1 MIIFDMRDCV
11 QVTMGFD
18 TARFVDEVDA
28 ELICSICHGV
38 LEDPR
43 QVHILISFTTG
54 RLVAWWGAG
63 VVICLDQGADLHM
76 AQLMPLPLTVSC
88 FSEIQ
93 IDFTFLSGTGSP
105 G

>member
-1 MIIFDMRDCV
+1 MRDCV

-43 QVHILISFTTG
+43 QVHILIF
-54 RLVAWWGAG
+54 LQ
-63 VVICLDQGADLHM
+63 LADLWPGGVL
-76 AQLMPLPLTVSC
+76 AW
-88 FSEIQ
+88 
-93 IDFTFLSGTGSP
+93 LSVWSKVQTCIWPS
-105 G
+105 